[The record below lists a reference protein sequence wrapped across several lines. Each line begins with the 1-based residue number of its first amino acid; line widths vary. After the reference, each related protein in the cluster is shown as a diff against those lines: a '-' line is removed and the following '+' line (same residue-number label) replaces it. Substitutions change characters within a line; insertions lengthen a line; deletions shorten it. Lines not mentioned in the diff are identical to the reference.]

1 MKMLRTTLV
10 VIACAAAPLAFAQW
24 QWIDKSGRKVFSDQ
38 APPPD
43 VPAEKIIK
51 RPGNRGADPHA
62 AAAASAPAAPAA
74 PAPAAPR
81 LAGKDKELEEKKKQ
95 QAAAEENK
103 KKAEAEELAKNR
115 AESCD
120 RAKRAKATFDSG
132 VRIATTNDKGERE
145 FMDDDARAAEAKR
158 IDGIIARDCKT

>member
-51 RPGNRGADPHA
+51 RPGNRPVDPQSA
-62 AAAASAPAAPAA
+62 AAPAAPAA
-74 PAPAAPR
+74 APK
-81 LAGKDKELEEKKKQ
+81 LSGKDKELEEKKKQ

-115 AESCD
+115 ADSCD

-158 IDGIIARDCKT
+158 IDGIIARDCKS